1 MLLPSC
7 RSQAQPRC
15 LYLPSTAPCRIPYLR
30 VHLVRVCG
38 TAVPDMIFV
47 SYVFVVATQM
57 AIKCFATAT
66 VIIAYTNSNCTD
78 PSLQL
83 FGPDNGDCQQTLD
96 GVASFRIAA
105 LDAACVGMISGVHVA
120 IFIEVALQTHVLHPV
135 TVYGVDSPYCDVNDR
150 WVANL
155 NQCYSNASIS
165 QYTIDRC
172 EVVANASSALPFPLS
187 TSTTPSSSPPSY
199 PSTASSRSSS
209 PSTIASGN
217 ASDTPQ
223 TSSASGPGF
232 APSSSGSNKT
242 NDGSGNSLSIQAQI
256 AIGVVIPSISI
267 IVAIIFGIRAWHN
280 RK

>member
-15 LYLPSTAPCRIPYLR
+15 LYLPSTAPCWIPYLR

-47 SYVFVVATQM
+47 SYVFVVATQI

-66 VIIAYTNSNCTD
+66 VIIAYTDSNCTD

-105 LDAACVGMISGVHVA
+105 LDAACVGMISCVHVA
-120 IFIEVALQTHVLHPV
+120 IFIEVALQTHVLLPV
-135 TVYGVDSPYCDVNDR
+135 TVYGVDAPYCGVSDR

-165 QYTIDRC
+165 QYSIDGC
-172 EVVANASSALPFPLS
+172 EVVANASSASPFPLS
-187 TSTTPSSSPPSY
+187 TSTTP
-199 PSTASSRSSS
+199 SSS

-267 IVAIIFGIRAWHN
+267 IVAIIFGIRTWHN
-280 RK
+280 PKVSRC